1 MALGNLG
8 ARLQGIFD
16 KLKNKGRL
24 TEENISE
31 ALREV
36 RVALLEADV
45 NYKVAKEFIA
55 KVKERAVGSEVLE
68 SLTPGQQ
75 VVKIVHEELT
85 ALMGES
91 QARLATAPKPPTVIL
106 MAGLQGSGKTT
117 TVGKLALWLKGQGKR
132 PLLAAAD
139 IYRPAAIRQLEVL
152 GEKIGVPVFALGDQI
167 SPVEIAGRA
176 LDLAVKQGHDY
187 LIIDTAGRL
196 QINQEL
202 MEELSAIKERVE
214 PTEILLV
221 VDAMAGQ
228 DAVNV
233 AAAFDAQLAITGII
247 LTKLD
252 GDTRGGAAL
261 SVKAITGRP
270 IKFTGTGEKL
280 EALEPFHPD
289 RMASRILGM
298 GDVLSLIEK
307 AQAGIDEEQ
316 ARQMEARLRQS
327 LFTFDDYLEQL
338 EQMKKMGS
346 MQEILG
352 MVPGLGKQLKNI
364 QVDEKQLVYV
374 EAMIKSMTPAEREHP
389 SIING
394 SRKLRIAKGSG
405 RQVQDVNRLL
415 RQFEQMQKML
425 KQMNAMEGAANKKG
439 KKGKG
444 SKLPFGKLPFI

>member
-1 MALGNLG
+1 M
-8 ARLQGIFD
+8 
-16 KLKNKGRL
+16 
-24 TEENISE
+24 
-31 ALREV
+31 
-36 RVALLEADV
+36 
-45 NYKVAKEFIA
+45 
-55 KVKERAVGSEVLE
+55 
-68 SLTPGQQ
+68 
-75 VVKIVHEELT
+75 
-85 ALMGES
+85 
-91 QARLATAPKPPTVIL
+91 
-106 MAGLQGSGKTT
+106 
-117 TVGKLALWLKGQGKR
+117 
-132 PLLAAAD
+132 
-139 IYRPAAIRQLEVL
+139 
-152 GEKIGVPVFALGDQI
+152 
-167 SPVEIAGRA
+167 
-176 LDLAVKQGHDY
+176 DLAVKQGHDY

-221 VDAMAGQ
+221 VDCHGRAG
-228 DAVNV
+228 AVNV